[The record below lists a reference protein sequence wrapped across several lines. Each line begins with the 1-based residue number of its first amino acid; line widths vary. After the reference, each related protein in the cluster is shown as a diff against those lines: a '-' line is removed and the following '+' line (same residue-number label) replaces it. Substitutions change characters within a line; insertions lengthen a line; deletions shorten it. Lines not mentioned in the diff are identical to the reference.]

1 MATGKT
7 DPPFGPNVDADAT
20 RQAQHQFA
28 NDMPV
33 DVNFNAVVARSQAL
47 TVDVLGKSFSANS
60 DRRDKIAD
68 MGMPKPV

>member
-1 MATGKT
+1 MPT
-7 DPPFGPNVDADAT
+7 DPPFGPHVDADAT

-47 TVDVLGKSFSANS
+47 TVDVLGKSFTANT
-60 DRRDKIAD
+60 DRRDKRAD
-68 MGMPKPV
+68 EGLPTAS

>member
-1 MATGKT
+1 MALQNPS
-7 DPPFGPNVDADAT
+7 DPPFGPSESADET

-28 NDMPV
+28 NDTPV

-47 TVDVLGKSFSANS
+47 TLDALGKAFASNT

-68 MGMPKPV
+68 QKMP